1 MRYRQLVSQE
11 PKAERFMASGRLPQT
26 QCRRI
31 KERLAGLQCTISY
44 LATSSGRADQ
54 RPGFRPC
61 SVRGDLWR

>member
-31 KERLAGLQCTISY
+31 KERLAGL
-44 LATSSGRADQ
+44 
-54 RPGFRPC
+54 
-61 SVRGDLWR
+61 